1 MMITFLE
8 VDNVDTG
15 KGQSQLIVNHVF
27 ITRKKNIE
35 AQTMSQGIK
44 ENLEVNDL
52 DVTCT
57 NLVRVCIVPM
67 TRSKQFT
74 STHVRT
80 VIIHFSTLTKS
91 KIAKIQVMSI
101 LVVIVP
107 ASSSHSKIGWTSL
120 LGIKALSIVQRRR
133 VAASSVIT
141 LSQDSDARVV
151 KE

>member
-15 KGQSQLIVNHVF
+15 KGQSQLIVNHAF
-27 ITRKKNIE
+27 ITKKKNIE
-35 AQTMSQGIK
+35 VQTTSLNAR
-44 ENLEVNDL
+44 ENLEVNDSG
-52 DVTCT
+52 VTCT
-57 NLVRVCIVPM
+57 NLVRVYIALM
-67 TRSKQFT
+67 IRSKQFT

-80 VIIHFSTLTKS
+80 VTILSLTSIKS
-91 KIAKIQVMSI
+91 RIAKIQVMSI

-107 ASSSHSKIGWTSL
+107 VSSSHSKIGWTSL

-133 VAASSVIT
+133 VAASSVTT
-141 LSQDSDARVV
+141 LSQDSDARVA